1 MNRVVESPELKQMHV
16 QGRYEHISTNTA
28 FLSSELA
35 RPQKLFHIID
45 QFDGG
50 FTDLRD
56 VGSMVTAQRDII
68 LDAYQNGTLGRIA
81 VTHLGIF
88 SGPVRNLH
96 ERVTLGE
103 KDQPIGHNFF
113 VNATGFIEANLPWAT
128 QFDEL
133 FCERMGLSIHDI
145 ARSKDYAGKDQ
156 LLVSITD
163 NPDKSLETSLAV
175 YLAGRSLAGENY
187 LRQNYGDV
195 LNYTKDQVLATSQKI
210 ATTTG
215 LRADMQSRIALQLQR
230 ATFGSFDHLVG
241 LVTSA
246 NSGAAGDYCIGT
258 LRVEVHFNGNV
269 RSAEKPSKAQ
279 AFRTLSHELHH
290 AGSAQSTDGYRCGLQ
305 TNGQGL
311 EVNEGMTEY
320 LAQLSAG
327 CPGIR
332 KLSDGNISID
342 KTMPYA
348 MPVTAIISL
357 HQQFKKRKNNHF
369 AVLFNAYHGDVQS
382 QTQLEQA
389 LDAFYQLD
397 SSLLQR

>member
-1 MNRVVESPELKQMHV
+1 MNRVMGSPELKQMHV
-16 QGRYEHISTNTA
+16 QGRYEETPTNTA
-28 FLSSELA
+28 YLASELA
-35 RPQKLFHIID
+35 RPQELFHIID

-50 FTDLRD
+50 LTHLRD
-56 VGSMVTAQRDII
+56 VGGMVTAQRDII

-81 VTHLGIF
+81 VTHPEIL
-88 SGPVRNLH
+88 SQPVRNLH

-113 VNATGFIEANLPWAT
+113 VNATGFTGANLPWAT
-128 QFDEL
+128 QFDDL
-133 FCERMGLSIHDI
+133 IRDRIGLSIYDI
-145 ARSKDYAGKDQ
+145 SRSKDYAGKDQ
-156 LLVSITD
+156 LLASITD

-195 LNYTKDQVLATSQKI
+195 LNYTKNQVLATSQKI

-215 LRADMQSRIALQLQR
+215 LRADMQNRIALQLQR

-246 NSGAAGDYCIGT
+246 NSGATGDYNIGT
-258 LRVEVHFNGNV
+258 LRVEVHFDGNV
-269 RSAEKPSKAQ
+269 KSAEKRTKAEV
-279 AFRTLSHELHH
+279 FHILSHELHH
-290 AGSAQSTDGYRCGLQ
+290 VGSAQATEGFRCGLQ
-305 TNGQGL
+305 INGHGL

-327 CPGIR
+327 CPDIR
-332 KLSDGNISID
+332 KLPNGNFSIN
-342 KTMPYA
+342 KTMPYKVPA
-348 MPVTAIISL
+348 TAILSL
-357 HQQFKKRKNNHF
+357 HQQFKNGANNHF
-369 AVLFNAYHGDVQS
+369 ATLFNAYHGDVQS
-382 QTQLEQA
+382 QAQLEQA

-397 SSLLQR
+397 SSL